1 VALLLLPAH
10 ARKAAFAVRAFNTE
24 LAMIRSLVS
33 EKSLGRVRIKFWRE
47 TVDHL
52 YNDVSPQLQ
61 PVTLALREAINSK
74 KLSKHWFMRL
84 IDARESNLDDRPYLT
99 LKDVEDYAENTA
111 SSVLYLTLECLG
123 IRDVHADHAASHLGK
138 AEGIITLLRATP
150 YHAHNKKVFLPMD
163 LLALHLVSQED
174 VLRGLNSDR
183 LQDVVYDIA
192 SQSKMH
198 LNMVRHF
205 WSVDPQFPVPF

>member
-1 VALLLLPAH
+1 
-10 ARKAAFAVRAFNTE
+10 
-24 LAMIRSLVS
+24 
-33 EKSLGRVRIKFWRE
+33 
-47 TVDHL
+47 
-52 YNDVSPQLQ
+52 
-61 PVTLALREAINSK
+61 
-74 KLSKHWFMRL
+74 LSGNFSVLK
-84 IDARESNLDDRPYLT
+84 ESNLDDRPYLT